1 MGKYSRILSV
11 LILLLCTALI
21 RAEVDRVAQWID
33 QLSDPDPEVR
43 ERAAT
48 RLLEQGE
55 SARPALVTA
64 SRSPRPA
71 IASEASAIL
80 MKLPWHRPGDSDVI
94 VNALRGYGEKTPDER
109 ANVLLSLG
117 NSNQPDEIAAMLRV
131 LPIDPSPR
139 VRWTAAI
146 GVGIGPGWD
155 EPIKTIEKTDAPAL
169 RMLLGRNALRG
180 DEPKSKIAAKLIA
193 QAVDDDAEAVYDL
206 DATYLLR
213 LFDIAAALNL
223 HSFAGRALETA
234 LDTMDPETLVV
245 ERNNKPQD
253 WPDKE
258 ARARAKW
265 HFAKDAE
272 SRNDLETVR
281 AHLDKLLAF
290 EPSDMSLFLD
300 VLPLFESAKT
310 PPDKVEA
317 YFKRVYDKQLAELKQ
332 FPADPVHKNDLA
344 WLLARSGRQL
354 QEAHRLATEAVNAAP
369 DVPAYLDTL
378 AEVKFRLGD
387 VQEAIRLEEKAI
399 SLDPKT
405 PFLKEQIERFRKGLA
420 PTTAPIEN

>member
-1 MGKYSRILSV
+1 MG
-11 LILLLCTALI
+11 
-21 RAEVDRVAQWID
+21 QWID
-33 QLSDPDPEVR
+33 QLGDPDPEVR

-48 RLLEQGE
+48 QLLDQGE
-55 SARPALVTA
+55 SARPALVKA

-71 IASEASAIL
+71 IASEAGAIL
-80 MKLPWHRPGDSDVI
+80 MKLPWHQAGDSDAI

-109 ANVLLSLG
+109 ANVLLNLG
-117 NSNQPDEIAAMLRV
+117 NSNQPDQIAAMLRV
-131 LPIDPSPR
+131 LPNDPSPR
-139 VRWTAAI
+139 VRWSAAI

-169 RMLLGRNALRG
+169 RMVLGRNALRG
-180 DEPKSKIAAKLIA
+180 DEPKTEVAAKLIG
-193 QAVDDDAEAVYDL
+193 QAVDASAEAVYDL
-206 DATYLLR
+206 EANYLLR
-213 LFDIAAALNL
+213 LFDITAALDL
-223 HSFAGRALETA
+223 HKYAGRALETA
-234 LDTMDPETLVV
+234 LDKMDPETLVV
-245 ERNNKPQD
+245 ERNNNPQD

-258 ARARAKW
+258 ARARAQW

-281 AHLDKLLAF
+281 VHLGKLLAF
-290 EPSDMSLFLD
+290 EPSDMTLFLD

-310 PPDKVEA
+310 PQDRVEA
-317 YFKRVYDKQLAELKQ
+317 YFKRVYDKQSAELKQ

-344 WLLARSGRQL
+344 WLLSRSGRQL
-354 QEAHRLATEAVNAAP
+354 QEAHKLATEAVNAAP
-369 DVPAYLDTL
+369 DVSAYLDTL
-378 AEVKFRLGD
+378 AEVKFQLGE

-405 PFLKEQIERFRKGLA
+405 PFLKEQIERFRKGLP